1 MYCHADV
8 EGAIDGSNMAELEK
22 PEDPGPSEEDNYTT
36 YFGLLAFEDLWPDQ
50 GDYDLND
57 VVVYYQSRV

>member
-50 GDYDLND
+50 WRL
-57 VVVYYQSRV
+57 